1 MGRSVGGK
9 RGCEAAGGGLLLE
22 LLTYPNGRFG
32 IREKD
37 RSERAA
43 KEAATRKSL
52 VGSGDRSDRIRTYN
66 FAQGRVTDHR
76 IGLTLYK
83 LQAILD
89 GDLGEIV
96 AALQAAQ
103 AAEQLAALESGAPA

>member
-1 MGRSVGGK
+1 MIATPVMS
-9 RGCEAAGGGLLLE
+9 
-22 LLTYPNGRFG
+22 T
-32 IREKD
+32 
-37 RSERAA
+37 A
-43 KEAATRKSL
+43 KEAATRKGL

-83 LQAILD
+83 LQSILD
-89 GDLGEIV
+89 GDLDELI

-103 AAEQLAALESGAPA
+103 AAEQLAALESGAG

>member
-1 MGRSVGGK
+1 MRSLRSPLPIRPFRV
-9 RGCEAAGGGLLLE
+9 AASLAA
-22 LLTYPNGRFG
+22 
-32 IREKD
+32 

-89 GDLGEIV
+89 GDLGEVV

-103 AAEQLAALESGAPA
+103 AAEQLAALESGES